1 MKPSNQDQLPMQPA
15 TAHLPIVHL
24 TDAQFTELLLGT
36 IPPSVIAHL
45 ETCPQCAEEAQR
57 VSGAIGSFA
66 QQSRLWAEHR
76 AASRSAQRP
85 ARQTPLS
92 WLGIPVAPIA
102 WVVATLT
109 LAVGLGIA
117 RRAEHSVPPSQPIAA
132 VQPAPAVTP
141 AAVTSA
147 TLKAD
152 NALLSTINGELSADA
167 APSASAYG
175 LTVSHHPARSQPA
188 AGISN

>member
-1 MKPSNQDQLPMQPA
+1 MKPSNQNQS
-15 TAHLPIVHL
+15 HL

-45 ETCPQCAEEAQR
+45 EACPQCAEEAQR

-66 QQSRLWAEHR
+66 EQSRLWAERR
-76 AASRSAQRP
+76 AASRSARMP
-85 ARQTPLS
+85 ARRTPLA
-92 WLGIPVAPIA
+92 WLGIPVTPIV
-102 WVVATLT
+102 WVAAM
-109 LAVGLGIA
+109 LALAAGLGIA
-117 RRAEHSVPPSQPIAA
+117 RRAEHSAASAQPVAA

-152 NALLSTINGELSADA
+152 NALLSAINGELSADA

-175 LTVSHHPARSQPA
+175 LTASHHSTRSQPA
-188 AGISN
+188 MGISN